1 MKVIVVLLFIS
12 IIGLGIVTCM
22 HISSLRNQQSEL
34 TGEIHDMR
42 VQIKALMVGNYR
54 QQVKH
59 TAGGCK

>member
-54 QQVKH
+54 QQVRDMVR
-59 TAGGCK
+59 